1 MNITDII
8 ALLAL
13 FVALYSAVLSTYT
26 AINEF
31 FRLKL
36 SILNRD
42 KTFFTFTKSDTY
54 LNEYGEYL
62 GIYKKNLY
70 TLGILVRIVNKSKNP
85 TTINEIVLNDKYKL
99 NSSSSINSIIPTQFE
114 IIDDD
119 LIEHASKNFDYPAIK
134 PLHEVKPLDTV
145 EGYLVFNDIEEIPS
159 QFDITINTVQKSK
172 TFHLNL
178 VIPND
183 YRSEQL

>member
-62 GIYKKNLY
+62 GIYKKNQNQQPHK
-70 TLGILVRIVNKSKNP
+70 RIQLKKRKNK
-85 TTINEIVLNDKYKL
+85 
-99 NSSSSINSIIPTQFE
+99 
-114 IIDDD
+114 
-119 LIEHASKNFDYPAIK
+119 
-134 PLHEVKPLDTV
+134 
-145 EGYLVFNDIEEIPS
+145 
-159 QFDITINTVQKSK
+159 
-172 TFHLNL
+172 
-178 VIPND
+178 
-183 YRSEQL
+183 R